1 MGNFNFQ
8 NYIANKRKDRREERV
23 FLRHCIGSGISGS
36 ALARMKY
43 RMRDRSI
50 IFNLYIARMVIDL
63 GLELML
69 EDKTE
74 SVDILAHLLFP

>member
-8 NYIANKRKDRREERV
+8 NYIANKLKDRREERV
-23 FLRHCIGSGISGS
+23 FLRHCIGSGIPGS

-50 IFNLYIARMVIDL
+50 IFNFYIARMVIDL

-69 EDKTE
+69 EDQTE

>member
-8 NYIANKRKDRREERV
+8 NYIANKRKDRREERD
-23 FLRHCIGSGISGS
+23 FLRHCIGSGIPGS

-50 IFNLYIARMVIDL
+50 IFNFYIARMVIDL

-69 EDKTE
+69 EDQTE